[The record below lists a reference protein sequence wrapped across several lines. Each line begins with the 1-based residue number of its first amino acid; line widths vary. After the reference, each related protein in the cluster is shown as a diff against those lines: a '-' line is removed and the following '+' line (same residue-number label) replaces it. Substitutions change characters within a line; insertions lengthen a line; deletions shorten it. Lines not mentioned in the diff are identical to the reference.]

1 MKRAFTLSEVLIT
14 LGIIGVVAAI
24 SVPQIVTNYQ
34 KHQTIVQLKKV
45 YSDINNAVRLSEAE
59 NGPMSD
65 WDFIKSPCYDY
76 ECIKPFIERYYLPY
90 FKDAKIITQQDIPN
104 YSDKRYGAC
113 NYIRLNNG
121 VLLKMFNHGD
131 FIWLFADINGTK
143 APNKIGRDIFVFD
156 AYNWQ
161 DYQTNSSTTYD
172 YYRIK
177 FWSYSYSEATVE
189 NLTSP
194 SDYACTS
201 NNTHVHARY
210 YCGKLIEISDWKIP
224 PNYPW

>member
-1 MKRAFTLSEVLIT
+1 MKRAFTLSEVLVT

-65 WDFIKSPCYDY
+65 WDFIKSVCYEY

-90 FKDAKIITQQDIPN
+90 FKDAKIITQQDIPD
-104 YSDKRYGAC
+104 YSDTRYRAC

-131 FIWLFADINGTK
+131 YIWLFADINGTK
-143 APNKIGRDIFVFD
+143 GPNKLGRDIFVFNANGFAD
-156 AYNWQ
+156 FKA
-161 DYQTNSSTTYD
+161 DGTRV
-172 YYRIK
+172 YRIT
-177 FWSYSYSEATVE
+177 FWSNPYSNATVE

-210 YCGKLIEISDWKIP
+210 YCGKLIEISGWKIP